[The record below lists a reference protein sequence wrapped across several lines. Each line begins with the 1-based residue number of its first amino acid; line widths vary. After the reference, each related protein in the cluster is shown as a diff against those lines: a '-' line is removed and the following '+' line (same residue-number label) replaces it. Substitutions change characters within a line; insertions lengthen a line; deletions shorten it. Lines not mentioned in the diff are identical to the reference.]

1 MSQSRVVEFSTAP
14 IEPHEVDLLARL
26 YHEIGLSAV
35 AAALEI
41 LNAPSQSSEAAPRA
55 FESGYISAPHEESL
69 AA

>member
-1 MSQSRVVEFSTAP
+1 MSQFRVTEFSTAP
-14 IEPHEVDLLARL
+14 IEQEEVDLLGRL

-41 LNAPSQSSEAAPRA
+41 LNMQATPAKAEPDA
-55 FESGYISAPHEESL
+55 FEGRYFPDYQEEHL

>member
-1 MSQSRVVEFSTAP
+1 MSQYRVPEFDIAP
-14 IEPHEVDLLARL
+14 IEQQEVDLLGRL

-41 LNAPSQSSEAAPRA
+41 LYPPSSSAKAEPDA
-55 FESGYISAPHEESL
+55 FEGRHFPDFQEKEM

>member
-1 MSQSRVVEFSTAP
+1 MSQSRVTEFSTAP
-14 IEPHEVDLLARL
+14 IEQEEVDLLGRL

-41 LNAPSQSSEAAPRA
+41 LSLPAAPTKAEPDA
-55 FESGYISAPHEESL
+55 FEGRYFPDRREEHL

>member
-1 MSQSRVVEFSTAP
+1 MSEYRVTEFSTAP
-14 IEPHEVDLLARL
+14 IEPQEVDLLARL

-41 LNAPSQSSEAAPRA
+41 LNSPAESLTAAPGA
-55 FESGYISAPHEESL
+55 FESRFAPAPQEESL

>member
-1 MSQSRVVEFSTAP
+1 MSQFRVTEFSTAP
-14 IEPHEVDLLARL
+14 IEQEEVDLLGRL

-41 LNAPSQSSEAAPRA
+41 LNMHAAPAKAEPDA
-55 FESGYISAPHEESL
+55 FESRYFPDYREEHL